1 MKKGIHFLFGV
12 KDGVT
17 DFPAVIDRFAT
28 LDFDCVELPPEP
40 FLEGDAAKHIVSYAA
55 ERGVEIV
62 FSCGFTAEHDM
73 ASDDPEVRQNGAR
86 YMERVLSVMDG
97 AGIHLL
103 CGTCQTKWPT
113 LRTTPLSAEEKRGIT
128 ARTAEVFAKAV
139 STIGDRGIEIAIE
152 PLNRFEG
159 FLINTAAEGVAF
171 CEMLDNDNVGLMLD
185 NFHLSMEEDSF
196 TGAVHTAG
204 KRLKHLHLAENNRR
218 LPGMGEFPWECRL
231 HRATGHRI
239 LYDPWR
245 RHRRLRGAVARLHR
259 RAGGA
264 AAVQCAGLPAG
275 KRAYILLTLRPLC
288 AIMCKN
294 PRMVRVCAISP
305 L

>member
-12 KDGVT
+12 KDGVA

-28 LDFDCVELPPEP
+28 LGFDCVELPPEP

-171 CEMLDNDNVGLMLD
+171 CEMLDNDNVGLM
-185 NFHLSMEEDSF
+185 
-196 TGAVHTAG
+196 
-204 KRLKHLHLAENNRR
+204 
-218 LPGMGEFPWECRL
+218 
-231 HRATGHRI
+231 
-239 LYDPWR
+239 
-245 RHRRLRGAVARLHR
+245 
-259 RAGGA
+259 
-264 AAVQCAGLPAG
+264 
-275 KRAYILLTLRPLC
+275 
-288 AIMCKN
+288 
-294 PRMVRVCAISP
+294 
-305 L
+305 